1 MSLRPSLQRPIALA
15 VIMFMLLGVLT
26 VGWVLLNVST
36 ALDKPNA
43 AAWHWSFLAVGTT
56 FILLLV
62 VGVVLYLMLSLK
74 AINLN
79 RRQSNFIDSV
89 THELKSPLASMK
101 LYLQTLDRHEVNQA
115 QRATFHRF
123 MCEDLDRLDRL
134 INQILDAG
142 RLDAGHV
149 EGETENVALAELLK
163 RCGDSVC
170 LSYHVHPTAIRWEL
184 EPCVVRARLVDLEL
198 IFRNLLDNAV
208 KYAGA
213 DPQVQVTLRAAANG
227 MAVARIADNGK
238 GVPRKLRRKI
248 FGRFV
253 RLGDELERE
262 KRGTGLG
269 LYIVRTVVRKL
280 RGRICVRD
288 RDDGGGTVFEV
299 ELPTSS

>member
-1 MSLRPSLQRPIALA
+1 MSLRPPLQRPILLA
-15 VIMFMLLGVLT
+15 VIMLMLLGVLT
-26 VGWVLLNVST
+26 VGWVLLNVFR
-36 ALDKPNA
+36 ALDKPSTA
-43 AAWHWSFLAVGTT
+43 GWHWASLVVGST

-101 LYLQTLDRHEVNQA
+101 LYLQTLDRREVNEE
-115 QRATFHRF
+115 QRETFHRF
-123 MCEDLDRLDRL
+123 IREDIDRLDRL

-142 RLDAGHV
+142 RLDSGRV
-149 EGETENVALAELLK
+149 EGETENVALSELLK
-163 RCGDSVC
+163 ECGDSVC
-170 LSYHVHPTAIRWEL
+170 LSYHVPPTTIRWAL
-184 EPCVVRARLVDLEL
+184 DPCLVRARIVDLEL

-213 DPQVQVTLRAAANG
+213 DPQVQVTLRAAARG
-227 MAVARIADNGK
+227 MVIARIADNGK
-238 GVPRKLRRKI
+238 GIPPKLRRKV

-253 RLGDELERE
+253 RLGNELERE

-280 RGRICVRD
+280 RGRIRVRD
-288 RDDGGGTVFEV
+288 CDDGGGTVFEV
-299 ELPTSS
+299 ELPTRS